1 MLFKLVLEN
10 KLVTFLHPLK
20 MQFRRNPNIP
30 NDNPLPREY
39 LATIVFS
46 VSHQTGE
53 ILTFE
58 NYYPI

>member
-10 KLVTFLHPLK
+10 KLGAFLHPLK

-39 LATIVFS
+39 IATIVFS

-53 ILTFE
+53 IFNFE
-58 NYYPI
+58 N

>member
-10 KLVTFLHPLK
+10 KLVTFLHLLK

-39 LATIVFS
+39 IATIVFS
-46 VSHQTGE
+46 VSYQTGE
-53 ILTFE
+53 IFTFE
-58 NYYPI
+58 N